1 MMLINLNFEMNK
13 QYNNN
18 NNNNNNNNDYKQRKN
33 EVEEKY
39 IYMRSLEM
47 IFKNISF
54 GSICLFREQ
63 YKNKIKFKKK

>member
-18 NNNNNNNNDYKQRKN
+18 NNNNNDYKYRKN

-63 YKNKIKFKKK
+63 YKKNKKFKKK